1 MNKWLEEITGCRI
14 FFYDEDGNLS
24 INSWDDE

>member
-1 MNKWLEEITGCRI
+1 MNKWLEELTGCRI

-24 INSWDDE
+24 INSWEK